1 MKVVEYQK
9 LLGVMYREDYQ
20 NDPLI
25 ARTLIESGWAVKRLL
40 ENGAISP
47 FDEYEEVQELIM
59 NETKWRDKDGDY
71 RKVLPIFV
79 EVAYE

>member
-25 ARTLIESGWAVKRLL
+25 AKTLIESGWAVKRLL
-40 ENGAISP
+40 ENKTISP
-47 FDEYEEVQELIM
+47 FDEYEKVQELIM
-59 NETKWRDKDGDY
+59 NQTKWRQPDGTY
-71 RKVLPIFV
+71 RRT
-79 EVAYE
+79 

>member
-40 ENGAISP
+40 ENETISP
-47 FDEYEEVQELIM
+47 FDEYEDVQELIM

-71 RKVLPIFV
+71 RKVLPI
-79 EVAYE
+79 

>member
-25 ARTLIESGWAVKRLL
+25 AKTLIESGWAVKRLL
-40 ENGAISP
+40 ENKTISP
-47 FDEYEEVQELIM
+47 FDEYQKVQELIM
-59 NETKWRDKDGDY
+59 NETKWRQPDGAY
-71 RKVLPIFV
+71 RRT
-79 EVAYE
+79 

>member
-40 ENGAISP
+40 ENGTISP

-59 NETKWRDKDGDY
+59 NETKWRDKNGDY
-71 RKVLPIFV
+71 RKVLPI
-79 EVAYE
+79 

>member
-25 ARTLIESGWAVKRLL
+25 AKTLIESGWAVKRLL
-40 ENGAISP
+40 ENKTISP
-47 FDEYEEVQELIM
+47 FDEYEKVQELIM
-59 NETKWRDKDGDY
+59 NETKWRQPDEAY
-71 RKVLPIFV
+71 RRT
-79 EVAYE
+79 

>member
-25 ARTLIESGWAVKRLL
+25 AKTLVESGWAVKRLL
-40 ENGAISP
+40 ENGTISS
-47 FDEYEEVQELIM
+47 FDEYEDVQELIM
-59 NETKWRDKDGDY
+59 NETKWRDKDGNY
-71 RKVLPIFV
+71 RKVLPI
-79 EVAYE
+79 

>member
-25 ARTLIESGWAVKRLL
+25 AKTLIESGWAVKRLL
-40 ENGAISP
+40 ENKMISP
-47 FDEYEEVQELIM
+47 FDEYEKVQELIM
-59 NETKWRDKDGDY
+59 NETKWRQPDGTY
-71 RKVLPIFV
+71 RRT
-79 EVAYE
+79 

>member
-25 ARTLIESGWAVKRLL
+25 AKTLIESGWAVKRLL
-40 ENGAISP
+40 ENKTISP
-47 FDEYEEVQELIM
+47 FDEDEKVQELIM
-59 NETKWRDKDGDY
+59 NETKWRQPDGAY
-71 RKVLPIFV
+71 RRT
-79 EVAYE
+79 